1 MHFFAWGALFFST
14 SGLNCCILLEGCL
27 KSCVKAVACNPANPL
42 RCGVT
47 HRQVA
52 YW

>member
-1 MHFFAWGALFFST
+1 MYFFAQRALFVRAL
-14 SGLNCCILLEGCL
+14 GLDCCILLEGCL
-27 KSCVKAVACNPANPL
+27 KSCVKAIACNPANPL

-47 HRQVA
+47 HRKVA